1 VKTSPE
7 RAPLASPSWQF
18 HPLIEAIPSRHR
30 LAMDQAASGL
40 SDSSPR
46 RATAHGRDQ
55 VYPDGRFLAASSDRQ
70 VCGNEIGIT

>member
-1 VKTSPE
+1 
-7 RAPLASPSWQF
+7 
-18 HPLIEAIPSRHR
+18 
-30 LAMDQAASGL
+30 MDQAASGL